1 MSSVDLG
8 TAPLSRLFLRYVTPT
23 VAAMLVTGIY
33 VTIDGIF
40 VGHILGQ
47 DGLAGMMLAYPIC
60 AVLYAVGALIG
71 MGSSSLASF
80 YLGKGEQARARHIVG
95 NALVM
100 VLIAS
105 ALLAFIGIRYGKA
118 MLVWMGAQGVIFDA
132 GFAYLQ
138 WYAWLGVFAVLSMAF
153 TALLRNDGRP
163 GLTTWILVGG
173 GVLNVLL
180 DYLLMAVIPWGLAG
194 AAIATMLSQ
203 AVTGGLC
210 LWHFFTPRSQLRIRW
225 DTLVPDW
232 RLMGETLRLGVSSFL
247 MYLYLSVVLALHNK
261 ALLAV
266 GTSLHVAAY
275 GVISYSE
282 AFFYLIFE
290 GIAMGIQPI
299 ASFNAGAG
307 NWCAGAA
314 GAQPGIGS
322 DHGGGTVRD
331 DPAVSVAGGSGLSV
345 CGGQCCPVAG
355 GEPRYLA
362 LLLGA
367 AHGRLAAGGGHL
379 LPGHQPGPHRFPA
392 HRRQA
397 GADRR
402 FPVGLLLPVGSGRC
416 LAGAAHLQH
425 SAGPGDVA
433 GDEQGGAPAQRCL
446 RCGHASMKKVAS
458 AAFFI
463 LSAPACGQQVAGLRA

>member
-1 MSSVDLG
+1 MSAVDLG
-8 TAPLSRLFLRYVTPT
+8 TAPLSRLFWRYVTPT

-47 DGLAGMMLAYPIC
+47 DGLAGLMLAYPIC

-71 MGSSSLASF
+71 MGASALVSF
-80 YLGKGEQARARHIVG
+80 HLGRGEQQKARHIVG

-100 VLIAS
+100 VLLA
-105 ALLAFIGIRYGKA
+105 AVLLAYVGIRHGDT
-118 MLVWMGAQGVIFDA
+118 MLAWMGAEGEIFSA
-132 GFAYLQ
+132 GLAYLH
-138 WYAWLGVFAVLSMAF
+138 WYAWLGGFAILSMAF

-173 GVLNVLL
+173 GLLNVLL

-210 LWHFFTPRSQLRIRW
+210 LWHFFTPRSKLRIGW
-225 DTLVPDW
+225 DTLMPNW

-275 GVISYSE
+275 GVISYTE

-307 NWCAGAA
+307 NWLRVLRVRNLALTVTVAIALCGMVPLYLWPEAAVYLFAGDNAA
-314 GAQPGIGS
+314 
-322 DHGGGTVRD
+322 
-331 DPAVSVAGGSGLSV
+331 LL
-345 CGGQCCPVAG
+345 PVAS
-355 GEPRYLA
+355 
-362 LLLGA
+362 LGIWLYFW
-367 AHGRLAAGGGHL
+367 G
-379 LPGHQPGPHRFPA
+379 LPME
-392 HRRQA
+392 
-397 GADRR
+397 
-402 FPVGLLLPVGSGRC
+402 GLLLVGATYFQAINRARIASLLTGGKLVLIGGFLWGFSTLWGVPGVWLALPSCSLLLVLVMWRAMHRESGAHTQ
-416 LAGAAHLQH
+416 AG
-425 SAGPGDVA
+425 
-433 GDEQGGAPAQRCL
+433 
-446 RCGHASMKKVAS
+446 
-458 AAFFI
+458 
-463 LSAPACGQQVAGLRA
+463 